1 MASEQ
6 KPARKTVDTV
16 GSVLG
21 LLVFL
26 AGIAMIVVVFTMVR
40 GVFDGVDQQMAA
52 VRVASAQAA
61 QAAQGTQATD
71 TITATPGAGPTFSEV
86 GITIGLK
93 MLGLL
98 TLGWLGALVSSKG
111 AQLAGAYGGKR
122 E

>member
-6 KPARKTVDTV
+6 KPARKPIDTV

-52 VRVASAQAA
+52 VRLASAQAA
-61 QAAQGTQATD
+61 QATD
-71 TITATPGAGPTFSEV
+71 AVTATPGAGPTFSEV
-86 GITIGLK
+86 GITVGLK

-98 TLGWLGALVSSKG
+98 VLGWLGALVSSKG

>member
-52 VRVASAQAA
+52 VRVASAQAS
-61 QAAQGTQATD
+61 QSTD
-71 TITATPGAGPTFSEV
+71 TITATPGTGPTFSEV
-86 GITIGLK
+86 GITVGLK

-98 TLGWLGALVSSKG
+98 VLGWLGALVSSKG

>member
-52 VRVASAQAA
+52 VRMASAQASE
-61 QAAQGTQATD
+61 ATD
-71 TITATPGAGPTFSEV
+71 AITATPGAGPTFAEV
-86 GITIGLK
+86 GITVGLK

-98 TLGWLGALVSSKG
+98 VLGWLGALVSSKG

>member
-6 KPARKTVDTV
+6 KPARKPIDTV

-52 VRVASAQAA
+52 VRLASAQAA
-61 QAAQGTQATD
+61 AQATD
-71 TITATPGAGPTFSEV
+71 AVTATPGAGPTFSEV
-86 GITIGLK
+86 GITVGLK

-98 TLGWLGALVSSKG
+98 VLGWLGALVSSKG

>member
-21 LLVFL
+21 LLVFV
-26 AGIAMIVVVFTMVR
+26 AGIAMIAVVFTMVR

-52 VRVASAQAA
+52 VRMASAQAA
-61 QAAQGTQATD
+61 D
-71 TITATPGAGPTFSEV
+71 TVTATPGTGPTFSEV
-86 GITIGLK
+86 GITVGLK

-98 TLGWLGALVSSKG
+98 VLGWLSALVSSKG
-111 AQLAGAYGGKR
+111 AQLAGAYGSKR